1 LLLTIY
7 WRNNCLA
14 INSQKKAYLVIWKC
28 MAFSTTILNHVFT
41 ASMATVALSLGA
53 VGQAVAETLNGAGAT
68 FPAPLYQRY
77 FADYNKATGTT
88 VNYNPVGSGAGIRQF
103 IGETVD
109 FGASDVAPSKSEK
122 SQMKRGLVLVPTAGG
137 AVAVVYNLPGV
148 NNVQLSRQVL
158 PKIFSG
164 EITNWKQVNPKLPN
178 KPIKVVVRADGSGT
192 TEIFTSHLSA
202 ISPAFKQKVGASK
215 EPNWGFTV
223 LKGPKNDGVAALVKQ
238 TEGAIGYVQDT
249 YARKSVGPNLRAA
262 KIQNKAGRYVDPS
275 LAEANKAMSGVSFN
289 ADFTANVDDPK
300 DGYPIVGITWL
311 LLYTQYQNAQKAAEI
326 KKLVKWILS
335 AGQNI
340 NSQLE
345 YTRIPANVAKRV
357 SAAVDKIK

>member
-1 LLLTIY
+1 MIFLTTT
-7 WRNNCLA
+7 WQQA
-14 INSQKKAYLVIWKC
+14 ITL
-28 MAFSTTILNHVFT
+28 STV
-41 ASMATVALSLGA
+41 TVALSLGA
-53 VGQAVAETLNGAGAT
+53 IGQAGAETLNGAGAT

-77 FADYNKATGTT
+77 FADYKKATDVT
-88 VNYNPVGSGAGIRQF
+88 VNYNAVGSGAGIRQF

-109 FGASDVAPSKSEK
+109 FGASDVAPSASEK
-122 SQMKRGLVLVPTAGG
+122 SQMKRGLLLIPTAGG

-148 NNVQLSRQVL
+148 NNVQISRQVL

-164 EITNWKQVNPKLPN
+164 EITKWNQVNPKLPD

-202 ISPAFKQKVGASK
+202 ISPAFKSKIGASK

-249 YARKSVGPNLRAA
+249 YARKNEGPSMRTA
-262 KIQNKAGRYVDPS
+262 KIQNKAGRYVEPS
-275 LAEANKAMSGVSFN
+275 LAEADKAMAGISFN
-289 ADFTANVDDPK
+289 ADFTANVDNPK

-311 LLYTQYQNAQKAAEI
+311 LVYNKYDNAQKAAEI

-335 AGQNI
+335 TGQNI
-340 NSQLE
+340 NTELE
-345 YTRIPANVAKRV
+345 YTKIPAGVAKRA
-357 SAAVDKIK
+357 SAAVEKIK